1 MLGLGFQ
8 NHPVADGI
16 KRLVLDGGEPAGL
29 RVAGPEL
36 GDFVHD
42 VLPRSL
48 GGGRIAG
55 LPIHPHQM
63 QAERGRVLGFV
74 FGGDEAVGFLLVAG
88 FEGGLLFG
96 DEVLAI
102 EGAPVAAEY
111 PVTAFHVSVHVVSMN
126 RLHPPALASYGRVK
140 VIYPE

>member
-42 VLPRSL
+42 VLPCPF
-48 GGGRIAG
+48 GGGGIAC
-55 LPIHPHQM
+55 LPIHAGQV
-63 QAERGRVLGFV
+63 QAECRRVLSFV
-74 FGGDEAVGFLLVAG
+74 LGCNEAVGLVLVAG

-96 DEVLAI
+96 DEVFAI
-102 EGAPVAAEY
+102 KGAPVTAEY
-111 PVTAFHVSVHVVSMN
+111 PITAFHISVHVVSMN
-126 RLHPPALASYGRVK
+126 RLDPPALASCRRVK